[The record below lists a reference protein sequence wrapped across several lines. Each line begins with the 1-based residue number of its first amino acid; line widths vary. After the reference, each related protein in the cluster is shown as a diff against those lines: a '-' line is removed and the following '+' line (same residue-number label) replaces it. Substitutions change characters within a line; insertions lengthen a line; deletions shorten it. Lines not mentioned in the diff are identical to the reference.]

1 MKEMEPLNLLT
12 SLLALFNIGF
22 FGNLVARLTGANVSI
37 LLFCGLLFMGAT
49 PVQVAGI
56 MVTYL
61 VFIKLVVFTQGN
73 RLSFKNFQIFR
84 GWILWAAI
92 AVSVAAL
99 FVYPFGAL
107 TLFLMIFLL
116 ELTVRLGARVP
127 EPLRIPMK
135 TRIIYILIGSALMTG
150 GIALTTVIP
159 PVAYMYAGTAVALLM
174 CLFFWWIGNDRTR
187 LNGAWDSII
196 LSMFLLTGLFGFD
209 FSEWLMD
216 MHREETTRSHL
227 TENLPLVVIPSFF
240 IAMLV
245 SNLLFNIFPISGI
258 VMVIFGALCIR
269 LFGFYVGSGRGRMS
283 LVALGFTVL
292 AVICVL
298 LVNPPLT
305 GFNNYFDNMASST
318 ASFSW
323 SSISALFH

>member
-1 MKEMEPLNLLT
+1 M
-12 SLLALFNIGF
+12 
-22 FGNLVARLTGANVSI
+22 
-37 LLFCGLLFMGAT
+37 
-49 PVQVAGI
+49 
-56 MVTYL
+56 
-61 VFIKLVVFTQGN
+61 
-73 RLSFKNFQIFR
+73 
-84 GWILWAAI
+84 
-92 AVSVAAL
+92 AAL

-298 LVNPPLT
+298 LVNPQLT

-323 SSISALFH
+323 SSISSLFH